1 MSFNPVLPSTDYST
15 LTAEQIIAHRKKIAE
30 ETRRLDEALKQKME
44 EQRASFVQNVAE
56 QINALEILPA
66 DFIDSIK
73 QAFKIDG
80 GSYYYPKEVFDTIP
94 KDKLDDWFSQ
104 FNELKNEYIRSQK
117 TPFFKLPKRTV
128 AGISDTKFSTIYFE
142 DIKGGEKGI
151 QAIAEKIAPTRKE
164 ALTKL
169 FENLNP
175 EDEKVKTALDML
187 YPTPAP
193 NKKK

>member
-1 MSFNPVLPSTDYST
+1 MSFNPVLANTDYST
-15 LTAEQIIAHRKKIAE
+15 LSAEQIIAQKKKIAE
-30 ETRRLDEALKQKME
+30 ETRRLDEVLKLKME
-44 EQRASFVQNVAE
+44 EQRAGFVQNVAE

-66 DFIDSIK
+66 DFIASIK
-73 QAFKIDG
+73 EAFKLDS

-94 KDKLDDWFSQ
+94 KEKLDDWFSQ

-151 QAIAEKIAPTRKE
+151 QAIAEKIAPNRKE

-187 YPTPAP
+187 
-193 NKKK
+193 